1 MREELQEQGRAE
13 VHPQRFI
20 YSLICLSFDFAGSSL
35 VSRDCWEKTNLSSFY
50 QKCFE
55 NQIYKNVSY
64 RIDCL
69 HYPHFSNIIS

>member
-1 MREELQEQGRAE
+1 MREELQEQSRAE

-20 YSLICLSFDFAGSSL
+20 YSLICLSFDFTGSSL